1 MCIYSFFNHLF
12 VVSFF
17 VVVFVLTK
25 TVNYFKKKFNSK
37 FMNIYEKEIY
47 SNLILT
53 IEHFTFYKKK
63 YVFRNLVEYV
73 CVCFSFSLA

>member
-12 VVSFF
+12 VVFF
-17 VVVFVLTK
+17 FFFICVCTNKNSKL
-25 TVNYFKKKFNSK
+25 FKKKFNSK

-53 IEHFTFYKKK
+53 VEHFTFYKKK
-63 YVFRNLVEYV
+63 IYVFNLGI
-73 CVCFSFSLA
+73 

>member
-12 VVSFF
+12 VVFFSFLFF
-17 VVVFVLTK
+17 VCKL
-25 TVNYFKKKFNSK
+25 FKKKFKSK

-53 IEHFTFYKKK
+53 IEHFTFHKKK
-63 YVFRNLVEYV
+63 NI
-73 CVCFSFSLA
+73 CTCI

>member
-17 VVVFVLTK
+17 FVCVFVLTK
-25 TVNYFKKKFNSK
+25 TVNYLKKFNSK

-63 YVFRNLVEYV
+63 YMYLI
-73 CVCFSFSLA
+73 

>member
-17 VVVFVLTK
+17 LLLSVCTNKNSKL
-25 TVNYFKKKFNSK
+25 FKKKFNSK
-37 FMNIYEKEIY
+37 FINIYEKEIY

-63 YVFRNLVEYV
+63 YI
-73 CVCFSFSLA
+73 SI

>member
-37 FMNIYEKEIY
+37 FMNIYEKENSILELSKHY
-47 SNLILT
+47 YIAFCKIENLLC
-53 IEHFTFYKKK
+53 K
-63 YVFRNLVEYV
+63 YFH
-73 CVCFSFSLA
+73 

>member
-1 MCIYSFFNHLF
+1 MYYL
-12 VVSFF
+12 
-17 VVVFVLTK
+17 
-25 TVNYFKKKFNSK
+25 KKFNSK

-63 YVFRNLVEYV
+63 YMYLI
-73 CVCFSFSLA
+73 